1 MLFLPRH
8 WAPLPLLV
16 GACYMTLAQ
25 GIELGAFSFPVLR
38 MLIVV
43 GVLRVVI
50 RGERVPG
57 GLIGLDWLMVAG
69 VMWMLA
75 SSMFHKDPGG
85 MFVNNLGMA
94 LNNLGIYFLVRIACQ
109 DREDVVRLAG
119 YTAFLLVPVALE
131 MIVEHL
137 IVRNLFATLGGVPPV
152 PGIREGRLRAQGPF
166 AHAILAGT
174 VGAVTLPLMAGLW
187 HEHRKRALLGMAACV
202 VMVLACSSSGPI
214 MSFLAGIVGL
224 VMWRWR
230 HRMRAV
236 RWLLVLGYIALDIVM
251 KAPAYYIIGRIDI
264 VGGSTGWHRAALIE
278 SGLAHLHEWWLA
290 GTDFTRHWMPTGV
303 SWSNDHT
310 DITNHYLALGVR
322 GGLPLMLL
330 FIALLVKAYSYIGQ
344 TLEAQ
349 SERPGEELFMIWA
362 LGAGLFAHTVTMISV
377 SYFDQSF
384 MFLYLT
390 LGIIGSLWAVR
401 EATDEVEETSHDHE
415 EPATSCPA

>member
-1 MLFLPRH
+1 
-8 WAPLPLLV
+8 
-16 GACYMTLAQ
+16 
-25 GIELGAFSFPVLR
+25 
-38 MLIVV
+38 
-43 GVLRVVI
+43 
-50 RGERVPG
+50 
-57 GLIGLDWLMVAG
+57 
-69 VMWMLA
+69 
-75 SSMFHKDPGG
+75 
-85 MFVNNLGMA
+85 MA
-94 LNNLGIYFLVRIACQ
+94 LNSLGIYFLVRIACQ

-119 YTAFLLVPVALE
+119 FTAILLAPVALE
-131 MIVEHL
+131 MIAEH
-137 IVRNLFATLGGVPPV
+137 VTGQNLFATLGGVPPE
-152 PGIREGRLRAQGPF
+152 PAIREGRLRAQGPF

-174 VGAVTLPLMAGLW
+174 VGAVTLPLMVGLW

-214 MSFLAGIVGL
+214 MSLLAGIVGL

-236 RWLLVLGYIALDIVM
+236 RWLLGLGYIALDIVM

-278 SGLAHLHEWWLA
+278 SALVHLHEWWLA
-290 GTDFTRHWMPTGV
+290 GTDYTRHWMPTGV

-362 LGAGLFAHTVTMISV
+362 LGASLFAHTVTMISV

-390 LGIIGSLWAVR
+390 MGIIGSLWAVR
-401 EATDEVEETSHDHE
+401 EATDETEETHLDPD
-415 EPATSCPA
+415 EPAAACPV